1 MAWQEPRSNYTI
13 ADEVTP
19 EIFNQLA
26 ENEKYLKQTQDTKIT
41 SDDVKNATI
50 TNTQYSSRTNLTA
63 NEVLHT
69 GFAKIRK
76 WFADLKALAFKATVG
91 NADITDVA
99 ASKVTGLHSV
109 ATSGNYSELN
119 GKPTLG
125 ALAAKDTVANPDIT
139 GVAGSKVSGTVAN
152 ATQSTNATR
161 AANLQ
166 SPYSAANYTPG
177 NYQSSYSA
185 LCRIEN
191 KPNSTIAL
199 NTVSGYSLVITIV
212 PANTSYGSVV
222 QIAQNSSGVYKRYGV
237 STSTWSAWSKLVT
250 ADELG
255 ELNGIA
261 TLDGEGYVEQT
272 ARNSLNASTA
282 ASCTGNSATATK
294 LRTAST
300 IGLSGV
306 TATAQSFSGASSIT
320 IPISAIPASLLTG
333 TIAVARIPT
342 NIPASSITVTADAKL
357 GNATTLQGVL
367 NYISGV
373 FAGTN
378 TTTKVQTKS
387 VNIIV

>member
-41 SDDVKNATI
+41 GDDVKNATI

-76 WFADLKALAFKATVG
+76 WFVDLKALAFKETVG

-99 ASKVTGLHSV
+99 ASKVTGLHLV

-125 ALAAKDTVANPDIT
+125 TLAAKDNVSDSDIT
-139 GVAGSKVSGTVAN
+139 GVAGAKVSGTVAQAQSSTS
-152 ATQSTNATR
+152 ATKATR
-161 AANLQ
+161 LNNTYNA
-166 SPYSAANYTPG
+166 SNYTPQG
-177 NYQSSYSA
+177 YINAFSGCCRVDIRQNSS
-185 LCRIEN
+185 
-191 KPNSTIAL
+191 IAL
-199 NTVSGYSLVITIV
+199 NTVAGYSMVITII
-212 PANTSYGSVV
+212 PTSTSYGFCTQLAHNTSGLY
-222 QIAQNSSGVYKRYGV
+222 QRQGTSASS
-237 STSTWSAWSKLVT
+237 WSAWSKVIT

-255 ELNGIA
+255 ELNGVA

-272 ARNSLNASTA
+272 ARTSLSAGTA
-282 ASCTGNSATATK
+282 ASCTGNSATATR
-294 LRTAST
+294 LLTART

-306 TATAQSFSGASSIT
+306 TATAQSFNGAANIT

-333 TIAVARIPT
+333 TIAIGRIPT
-342 NIPASSITVTADAKL
+342 NIPASSITVTADANF

>member
-1 MAWQEPRSNYTI
+1 MPWQEPRSNYTI

-63 NEVLHT
+63 SEVLHT

-76 WFADLKALAFKATVG
+76 WFSDLKALAFKATVG

-119 GKPTLG
+119 EKPTLG
-125 ALAAKDTVANPDIT
+125 ALAAKDTVGNADIT
-139 GVAGSKVSGTVAN
+139 GVAGSKVSGTVSSASSSSTATKAN
-152 ATQSTNATR
+152 RLN
-161 AANLQ
+161 N
-166 SPYSAANYTPG
+166 PYSSSNYTPEG
-177 NYQSSYSA
+177 YISSTPGV
-185 LCRIEN
+185 LRTEIRQ
-191 KPNSTIAL
+191 NSSMSL
-199 NTVSGYSLVITIV
+199 SVSGYSMVITIV
-212 PANTSYGSVV
+212 P
-222 QIAQNSSGVYKRYGV
+222 
-237 STSTWSAWSKLVT
+237 TSTAYGYCTQLAHNVNGLYQRQGTSSSSWSAWSKLIS
-250 ADELG
+250 ANELG
-255 ELNGIA
+255 QINGVA
-261 TLDGEGYVEQT
+261 TLDDNGRVAQVALSALSAT
-272 ARNSLNASTA
+272 SA
-282 ASCTGNSATATK
+282 AACSGNSATATR
-294 LRTAST
+294 LLTARS

-306 TATAQSFSGASSIT
+306 TATAQSFNGSANIT
-320 IPISAIPASLLTG
+320 IPITAIPTSLLTG
-333 TIAVARIPT
+333 TIALASIPT
-342 NIPASSITVTADAKL
+342 NIPASSISVTADANF

-378 TTTKVQTKS
+378 TTTKVQTRS
-387 VNIIV
+387 VNIIT